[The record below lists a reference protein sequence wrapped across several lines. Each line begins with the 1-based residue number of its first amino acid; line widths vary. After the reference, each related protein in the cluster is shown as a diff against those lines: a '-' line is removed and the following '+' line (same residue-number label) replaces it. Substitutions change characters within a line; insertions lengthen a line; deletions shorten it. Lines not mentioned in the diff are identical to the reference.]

1 MLRLEMGGELF
12 FAFEES
18 SPGEL
23 IGVLAAA
30 LILLVAFGS
39 LVAMGLPIG
48 IALFGL
54 AVGIGA
60 MSLVAY
66 VVDIPSWAPQLGS
79 MVGLGVGIDYA
90 LFLVT
95 RHREN
100 LALGL
105 DLEESIAR
113 AVATAGQVVVFAGGT
128 VVVAILGLAVAG
140 VPFVTAGGIAIALIV
155 AIMVL
160 ASISLLPAFLRLAGP
175 WINRLGFR
183 RRERVAT
190 ARGGGAG
197 ARTSRGTRGRTR
209 SPAPRCCWRWPRRC
223 SRCAWAAPTTARS
236 RSSGPSAARTTSP
249 PRASV
254 PAATGRW

>member
-1 MLRLEMGGELF
+1 MAALPNVLGTSAPAVSEDGRVALIQVRYPVLADVSADDLARLKAFGAAADAGSPLRLEMGGELF

-23 IGVLAAA
+23 IGLLAAA

-39 LVAMGLPIG
+39 LIAMGLPIG

-54 AVGIGA
+54 ALGIST

-105 DLEESIAR
+105 ELEESIAR
-113 AVATAGQVVVFAGGT
+113 AVATAGQVWSSRA
-128 VVVAILGLAVAG
+128 ARSWS
-140 VPFVTAGGIAIALIV
+140 PSS
-155 AIMVL
+155 
-160 ASISLLPAFLRLAGP
+160 ASP
-175 WINRLGFR
+175 
-183 RRERVAT
+183 
-190 ARGGGAG
+190 
-197 ARTSRGTRGRTR
+197 SRGCR
-209 SPAPRCCWRWPRRC
+209 S
-223 SRCAWAAPTTARS
+223 
-236 RSSGPSAARTTSP
+236 
-249 PRASV
+249 
-254 PAATGRW
+254 